1 MNALPSANP
10 EAKKARQRGMAL
22 TIVLI
27 MMVLFATL
35 ATAIFLTASA
45 ERQNS
50 SLFAAGIEAKQLVDT
65 SLNLCMAQIRDA
77 TSGANRAWVSQPG
90 LIRTYTGNRNSDVNY
105 RLYSWADMRPS
116 GAFNPFSAAN
126 AVPSGWRNKKA
137 SFVDLNEPAPDTS
150 APTDATKDKYP
161 IFYPP
166 TLTGSGNNT
175 VAGYAVSTVTGVN
188 AANEVPMPVQWLYM
202 LQDGS
207 VQQGV
212 EQSNTTVQVSAA
224 TATNPIVGRIAF
236 WGDDESAKVNL
247 NTSAGGYPWMPP
259 WVQNLAEN
267 TPATT
272 SKSWGNIFGMGYAQ
286 PMKNEFQR
294 YPGHPATTDVRTV
307 FPELSWRD
315 IYLLAPRVIEGGSQN
330 GINRTRRLA
339 ADNVTPIEAVND
351 RDRLFSGLG
360 EVQFR
365 ALKSSASDPRSSL
378 SPVFLDAT
386 ISPENWNNLL
396 EKRKAFLT
404 VSSRAP
410 ELNLFGQPRVAIWPV
425 PERDTAP
432 GGIPYRTAIDKL
444 IAFCSTLTNRSVT
457 PAQNF
462 PFFFDRRTG
471 GELNIASV
479 PKNTALSA
487 DADITRTRNTQ
498 LFRYLQRLTDSP
510 FPGVSGA
517 ALISKYGGA
526 RGRDQICTEIF
537 DYIRSTNIQ
546 DKQANVDR
554 QFNRWAYVRPT
565 RWNPGNG
572 EVTGF
577 GRGFSIRQF
586 GFLFICNADAS
597 VPASNR
603 APGEP
608 VGGTA
613 FKENQSLLEFPGG
626 KLLANQ
632 RRIQALLIVEFFSPS
647 AGFKSFLTLSH
658 DATAKNLSN
667 FSFRVRGLDAVTLN
681 GTNLQFPGGAAPPF
695 APLGRGDGGK
705 DLGSYNGS
713 FGGYGGAMNYRW
725 PYIGRDVRGLDVG
738 AHRWGLSAASTA
750 RNFPYVSMPVTITI
764 DPANPEMTVGA
775 ANLVVEIFSG
785 YTIAGQPETLIETI
799 PVNLDSVTL
808 PVPRLHPTK
817 TQYWAFHTA
826 GIFGDEK
833 PFGRFD
839 RDERYTDRNLNGRY
853 DLTPTP
859 EPFVDSNGN
868 GKWNAAEVLGTPSN
882 ENNSDDHQKGRY
894 TSTTLIVDQRPAG
907 EPGDTPY
914 DVLQTYILP
923 HGDYRTLFAPSDRS
937 NRTFIPVP
945 PQNPGPVTVPPAL
958 NPPRSNMRHFLS
970 DIGIGGGVFG
980 YTTGTSLAPAT
991 GRRFSGMN
999 LQPMLRQAD
1008 YPAGLNAPW
1017 TYGDWD
1023 TGSPLNTTDGPLVNK
1038 ADEGSTYDS
1047 ETMNPYANAE
1057 TESESGAVAP
1067 LYHSANRQIPSAVMF
1082 GSLPT
1087 GLISG
1092 QPWQTLLFRPDP
1104 GGHPGAVDPP
1114 DHLLLDLFWMPIVE
1128 PYAISEPFSTAGKV
1142 NMNYQMIPFTYIER
1156 STAVRAVL
1164 QSTQIGAIPEDHP
1177 RGYSKL
1183 YTWST
1188 PWDPQYNLDI
1198 NIPETLQSFQNTF
1211 SAGSVF
1217 LTPSEI
1223 TTLPL
1228 VPAGRTLA
1236 NTPAFWNQNRLTGE
1250 NIKERPYA
1258 TIYPRLTT
1266 KSNVFN
1272 IHYRV
1277 QTLRKQP
1284 GSDPA
1289 LWDESKD
1296 KVVAQKRGNTIIERY
1311 LDMNRP
1317 SGIPDYALPANAN
1330 LSAESLYRFRILSSQ
1345 EFNP

>member
-1 MNALPSANP
+1 MNAIPSADP
-10 EAKKARQRGMAL
+10 DAKKARQRGMAL

-50 SLFAAGIEAKQLVDT
+50 SLFAAGIEAKQLIDT

-90 LIRTYTGNRNSDVNY
+90 LIRTYTGNRNPDVNY

-116 GAFNPFSAAN
+116 GSFNPFSAAN
-126 AVPSGWRNKKA
+126 AVPSGWRDKKA

-161 IFYPP
+161 IFYPS

-175 VAGYAVSTVTGVN
+175 VAGYEVSPVTGVT
-188 AANEVPMPVQWLYM
+188 AVNEVPMPVQWLYV

-212 EQSNTTVQVSAA
+212 EQSNTTVQVSGA
-224 TATNPIVGRIAF
+224 TTANPIVGRIAF

-247 NTSAGGYPWMPP
+247 NTAAGGYPWMPP
-259 WVQNLAEN
+259 WVQNLAEYAN
-267 TPATT
+267 APANPITTP
-272 SKSWGNIFGMGYAQ
+272 KSWGNIFGMGYAQ

-294 YPGHPATTDVRTV
+294 YPGHPATTDVRAV

-315 IYLLAPRVIEGGSQN
+315 IYLLTPRVIEGGSQN

-365 ALKSSASDPRSSL
+365 ALKSSASIPRSSL
-378 SPVFLDAT
+378 SPVFLDAAIT
-386 ISPENWNNLL
+386 PENWNNLL

-410 ELNLFGQPRVAIWPV
+410 ELNLFGQPRIAIWPV

-444 IAFCSTLTNRSVT
+444 IAFCATLSNRSVT

-479 PKNTALSA
+479 PKNTALSP
-487 DADITRTRNTQ
+487 DADITRNRNTQ
-498 LFRYLQRLTDSP
+498 IFRYLQRLTDSP

-526 RGRDQICTEIF
+526 RGRDQIFTEIF

-546 DKQANVDR
+546 DKQANLDR

-565 RWNPGNG
+565 RWNAGNG

-577 GRGFSIRQF
+577 GRGFSIRQV
-586 GFLFICNADAS
+586 GFLFICNADAAVS
-597 VPASNR
+597 ASNI
-603 APGEP
+603 APGDPAANP
-608 VGGTA
+608 VA
-613 FKENQSLLEFPGG
+613 VPPLKANQALEEFPGG

-632 RRIQALLIVEFFSPS
+632 RRIQALLVVEFFSPS

-658 DATAKNLSN
+658 DATAKNFSN

-695 APLGRGDGGK
+695 APLGRGDGGS
-705 DLGSYNGS
+705 DLGSYVGS

-738 AHRWGLSAASTA
+738 AHRWGPSAASTA
-750 RNFPYVSMPVTITI
+750 RNFPYISMPVTITI
-764 DPANPEMTVGA
+764 DPANPQMTVGG

-785 YTIAGQPETLIETI
+785 YTAAGQPETLIESI
-799 PVNLDSVTL
+799 PLNLDAVTL
-808 PVPRLHPTK
+808 PVPRLHPTD
-817 TQYWAFHTA
+817 QVYWSFTNN
-826 GIFGDEK
+826 GIFGDSQ
-833 PFGRFD
+833 PPGRFGSYV
-839 RDERYTDRNLNGRY
+839 EA
-853 DLTPTP
+853 
-859 EPFVDSNGN
+859 S
-868 GKWNAAEVLGTPSN
+868 SI
-882 ENNSDDHQKGRY
+882 ENNVTGAYSSGKLVAD
-894 TSTTLIVDQRPAG
+894 TSTTDG
-907 EPGDTPY
+907 PY

-945 PQNPGPVTVPPAL
+945 PQNLGPVTVPAAL

-1038 ADEGSTYDS
+1038 ADEGSTNDQ
-1047 ETMNPYANAE
+1047 TTTVNPYANTE
-1057 TESESGAVAP
+1057 TESESASVAS

-1104 GGHPGAVDPP
+1104 GAHPGVVDPP

-1142 NMNYQMIPFTYIER
+1142 NMNYQIVPFTYIER

-1164 QSTQIGAIPEDHP
+1164 QSTQIGAIPENHP

-1183 YTWST
+1183 YNSAAV
-1188 PWDPQYNLDI
+1188 WDPQYNLDI
-1198 NIPETLQSFQNTF
+1198 NISETLQSFQNTF

-1236 NTPAFWNQNRLTGE
+1236 NTPAFWNQHRLTGE

-1277 QTLRKQP
+1277 QTLRKQT

-1330 LSAESLYRFRILSSQ
+1330 LSAESLYRFRILSNQ